1 MKYFLHY
8 ENGICIGS
16 SNGEITGDF
25 ETVEVSE
32 HEYNEFLKQEELK
45 KFEQENFE
53 KKQSR
58 LDELTQDFIQV
69 FCGAV
74 FEDIEERKQ
83 EFRALHNELRGFQ
96 GKKPRE
102 YK

>member
-32 HEYNEFLKQEELK
+32 QEYNEFLKQKDLEILTYK
-45 KFEQENFE
+45 SIE
-53 KKQSR
+53 KKQIR
-58 LDELTQDFIQV
+58 LNELTQDFIQASL
-69 FCGAV
+69 GAV
-74 FEDIEERKQ
+74 FDDIEERKR
-83 EFRALHNELRGFQ
+83 EFRTLHNELRVFQ